1 MLNNTGVDSN
11 RDYDSNNTK
20 NREDVEFQVT
30 NSSTTVINGNNS
42 NFNSNDDSN
51 NDNNIDYSSLKEENK
66 ENLKASSH
74 DNSEKDVSKLMSSPK
89 LISFTEGTPEFA
101 VQTALQKLMFDPNTS
116 EGNTRKLL

>member
-1 MLNNTGVDSN
+1 MLNSTGVDSN
-11 RDYDSNNTK
+11 RDNDSNNTK

-51 NDNNIDYSSLKEENK
+51 NDNIDYSTLKEENK